1 MMMLVDYDHH
11 TFMESIQCA
20 DACSRILERNPYD
33 EAIWSL
39 KTRFTIILMIMM
51 TRNPN
56 NKAILESQY
65 QFLTFNPNHLHDYN
79 MIKPRA
85 LTEQVLVDDVEADE
99 EGSLGLMSA

>member
-1 MMMLVDYDHH
+1 MLVDYDHH

-65 QFLTFNPNHLHDYN
+65 QFLTFNPYHL
-79 MIKPRA
+79 MI
-85 LTEQVLVDDVEADE
+85 TI
-99 EGSLGLMSA
+99 